1 MRDRSS
7 SDLSLRFGSF
17 QRRIS
22 SRMALLA
29 FSAIAGLKL
38 MKNFPFFEFFE
49 RLGRN
54 VYPRNL
60 NFS

>member
-7 SDLSLRFGSF
+7 SDLSLRLGSF

-54 VYPRNL
+54 VYP
-60 NFS
+60 